1 MVKKVFRVMDM
12 HCPSCVMQIE
22 SIEDDLGGILQ
33 VKASYQKGR
42 MEVEYDETKVTEA
55 QILLAVKQKG
65 YEAIPLGS

>member
-1 MVKKVFRVMDM
+1 
-12 HCPSCVMQIE
+12 MQIE
-22 SIEDDLGGILQ
+22 SIEDDLGGILR